1 MIKRNVKRRLDSEF
15 QELTINL
22 ENNYKDLAIQALKT
36 LQKSVEELHDSG
48 ELKEKDYAKVKA
60 RVDEYAR
67 KMEGYHH

>member
-60 RVDEYAR
+60 RVDEYAK